1 MIAETMT
8 SVEKLIVIAEG
19 LEAANLEGETVLLD
33 VNSGHYF
40 GLNEVG
46 SRIIDLVAE
55 PTTADAVVQTMAA
68 EYDVDEER
76 LASDV
81 ASFIQQMIERKLI
94 REVDGASQ

>member
-8 SVEKLIVIAEG
+8 SVEKLIVIADG